1 MNCHR
6 SQREWNNFT
15 AHAMTPFQQQ
25 RGHFQLFE
33 VLAGVVIT
41 TWDCESSLGTSVSC
55 AFHVVLTHSQM
66 RKGHG
71 GVPLTDMSNE
81 NILSRKHWLRWSLSA
96 RWEPALLFS
105 LKNKTQKQ
113 RGGGQRWH
121 FALNIWIFQIKCNF
135 LTTWLNQYPH
145 VKKNM
150 ENVWVGKVWI
160 TNQRKDK
167 EKKLLK
173 SFPQPWENFHHLYC
187 YRIVPWISI
196 QDPWNVMCLIYASG
210 STDSSW
216 MALSDITFQTHW
228 LLCVD
233 FKCTPSSYQNF

>member
-6 SQREWNNFT
+6 SQREWNDFT

-113 RGGGQRWH
+113 REEQRWH

-135 LTTWLNQYPH
+135 FTTWLNQYPH
-145 VKKNM
+145 VKKYG
-150 ENVWVGKVWI
+150 ECVGRQSVY
-160 TNQRKDK
+160 QSHS
-167 EKKLLK
+167 K
-173 SFPQPWENFHHLYC
+173 SKSHL
-187 YRIVPWISI
+187 
-196 QDPWNVMCLIYASG
+196 
-210 STDSSW
+210 STYVCNTFGH
-216 MALSDITFQTHW
+216 LSF
-228 LLCVD
+228 
-233 FKCTPSSYQNF
+233 